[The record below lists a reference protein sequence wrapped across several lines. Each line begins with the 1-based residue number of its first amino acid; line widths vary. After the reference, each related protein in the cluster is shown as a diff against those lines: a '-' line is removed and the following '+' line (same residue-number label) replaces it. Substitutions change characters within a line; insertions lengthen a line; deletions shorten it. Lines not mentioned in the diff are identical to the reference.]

1 MAIKVVS
8 IAGTPVDT
16 RMGADFLREKAFRD
30 VKPDIDMIGMGHL
43 AIVLDIEAGL
53 APEEIIERQALKELG
68 VFFKKA
74 GAEVWVLGCTHFPYL
89 KEALQKQIELPL
101 IDPADEMYEL
111 LLKDALYKTAIQKD
125 GFAEPSFFLRFS
137 QQDLQR
143 LQQILM
149 HHVRGVEMGH
159 VADQLQD
166 GARQG
171 YAQDGA
177 DAELTTQQPP
187 YEGHDAPHDHRHG
200 PDGNH
205 PEALAQR
212 YQQRIP
218 WTAAQP
224 LGDIDTHGS
233 VHYDKA

>member
-1 MAIKVVS
+1 MARK
-8 IAGTPVDT
+8 
-16 RMGADFLREKAFRD
+16 RADENRDEFHPLYHLLCLLR
-30 VKPDIDMIGMGHL
+30 L
-43 AIVLDIEAGL
+43 
-53 APEEIIERQALKELG
+53 
-68 VFFKKA
+68 
-74 GAEVWVLGCTHFPYL
+74 FPYVDV
-89 KEALQKQIELPL
+89 PL
-101 IDPADEMYEL
+101 
-111 LLKDALYKTAIQKD
+111 
-125 GFAEPSFFLRFS
+125 EPSFFLCGFLCFS
-137 QQDLQR
+137 KQDLQR
-143 LQQILM
+143 LQQILV
-149 HHVRGVEMGH
+149 HDVGSVEMGQI
-159 VADQLQD
+159 ADQLQN

-177 DAELTTQQPP
+177 DAELAAQQPS

-200 PDGNH
+200 PDGDL